1 MEQYFASHAGP
12 LLAVFLAAFL
22 QSITGFG
29 LVMIMAP
36 LLMMFYEPKF
46 AVILVIIIA
55 SCGNISQALMLRKET
70 RYKTIL
76 WLFIGSLAGQPV
88 GYLMYHLFPS
98 EAVRLWV
105 NLIVLFSITLMLIC
119 HWKIRQCTR
128 NTAITGAISGITSIS
143 SGIGG
148 PPLLIYFARTD
159 MTPAVLRATSIS
171 SSLRMEPLSIVM
183 PWAASMSCLPST
195 RRCICCRLWLWA
207 LGWAISYFRIS
218 RRSSSEKFS
227 SSSCMSSAAIRSIR
241 FSQNR
246 KYIEH

>member
-76 WLFIGSLAGQPV
+76 WLFIGSLAGQPF

-148 PPLLIYFARTD
+148 PPLLIYFASTD

-171 SSLRMEPLSIVM
+171 FFAVGNVCVLISYALGGVNVM
-183 PWAASMSCLPST
+183 PAIHEAVYLLPALAVGIGLGHFVFPHILSKLF
-195 RRCICCRLWLWA
+195 RKILLFVMYVIC
-207 LGWAISYFRIS
+207 SYSVYTIFT
-218 RRSSSEKFS
+218 K
-227 SSSCMSSAAIRSIR
+227 
-241 FSQNR
+241 
-246 KYIEH
+246 

>member
-148 PPLLIYFARTD
+148 PPLLIYFASTD

-171 SSLRMEPLSIVM
+171 FFAVGNVCVLISYVLGGVNVM
-183 PWAASMSCLPST
+183 PAIHEAVYLLPALAVGIGLGHFVFPHIPSKLF
-195 RRCICCRLWLWA
+195 RKILLFVMYVIC
-207 LGWAISYFRIS
+207 SYSVYTIFT
-218 RRSSSEKFS
+218 
-227 SSSCMSSAAIRSIR
+227 
-241 FSQNR
+241 Q
-246 KYIEH
+246 